1 MGDVITSSSKI
12 KCEHQGTV
20 TPAPSAVSA
29 VLFVDGTAVLA
40 GTLALSVV
48 GADCAQKPPPA
59 TNVQCGSIASET
71 AGPSTVLF
79 ADGQA
84 VLLDTAAGLT
94 LAGVPTKN
102 WSVESAE
109 QDLLS
114 AD

>member
-1 MGDVITSSSKI
+1 MDKVSTKDSTI

-20 TPAPSAVSA
+20 TPVASAVSV
-29 VLFVDGTAVLA
+29 VLFVDGSGVLA
-40 GTLALSVV
+40 GTLAGSMV
-48 GADCAQKPPPA
+48 GSDCTQIPPPA
-59 TNVQCGSIASET
+59 SKVQCGSIASET